1 MQVTSLEILKQMKK
15 DEIVELS
22 PFEDGTKFIVRL
34 QKPSM
39 MHLISGGKIP
49 NTLLSV
55 AMDMFNG
62 KTPEIASKATKDA
75 KVFKDMVG
83 MMEVLADACLVEPTF
98 KSLKKEGI
106 KLTENQLME
115 ILTYSQGGL
124 KALETF
130 RNQ

>member
-1 MQVTSLEILKQMKK
+1 MQVTSLETLKQMKK

-22 PFEDGTKFIVRL
+22 PFEDGTRFVVRL

-39 MHLISGGKIP
+39 MHLISGGKVP
-49 NTLLSV
+49 NALLNV
-55 AMDMFNG
+55 AMDMFSG

-75 KVFKDMVG
+75 KLLKDMVG

-106 KLTENQLME
+106 NLTENQLME
-115 ILTYSQGGL
+115 ILTYTQGGL
-124 KALETF
+124 KALESF

>member
-1 MQVTSLEILKQMKK
+1 MQVTSLETLKQMKK

-22 PFEDGTKFIVRL
+22 PFEDGTRFVVRL

-39 MHLISGGKIP
+39 MHLISGGKVP
-49 NTLLSV
+49 NALLNV
-55 AMDMFNG
+55 AMDMFSG

-75 KVFKDMVG
+75 KLLKDMVG

-106 KLTENQLME
+106 NLTESQLME
-115 ILTYSQGGL
+115 ILTYTQGGL

-130 RNQ
+130 RNE